1 MRFFFKDLS
10 LHHQWGRPA
19 HVPWTE
25 DFSHLL
31 QYQHSLLGVVRQKG
45 PGECGSQHLPGS
57 LSSSRFA
64 KNFQHFPLFV
74 KVFTV
79 STFLGWETISAT
91 LGWASQGWDF
101 VIKAVSRFSILIDT
115 LASYHGHV
123 AEFQGYQQVK
133 PIKLTTCSEGEFTCN
148 DGQCISIEQRFLVSL
163 FVVKNDQRWKW
174 QIWQMFL
181 WNLSHLVLFLLSYR
195 FTKKEKCEQC
205 YDHGF
210 ISTRLYRC
218 MIQSHAVSIIDNHHK
233 IS

>member
-1 MRFFFKDLS
+1 MYLGLRTSVIYYNTSIPSWVWYDRKAPES
-10 LHHQWGRPA
+10 VAVSISPEA
-19 HVPWTE
+19 
-25 DFSHLL
+25 
-31 QYQHSLLGVVRQKG
+31 SLLLG
-45 PGECGSQHLPGS
+45 LP
-57 LSSSRFA
+57 RTF
-64 KNFQHFPLFV
+64 NIFHFV

-79 STFLGWETISAT
+79 LTFLGWEMTSAT

-101 VIKAVSRFSILIDT
+101 VIKAVSCFSILIDT

-123 AEFQGYQQVK
+123 VQFQGYQQVK

-181 WNLSHLVLFLLSYR
+181 CNFSHLVLFLLSYR
-195 FTKKEKCEQC
+195 FTKKEKCKQC

-210 ISTRLYRC
+210 ISTRL
-218 MIQSHAVSIIDNHHK
+218 
-233 IS
+233 